1 MFSPSAAM
9 RFSMNPTES
18 WRLLIRPFVRRLWA
32 LEFHE
37 HHHPVFV
44 PERMVDVPMSLA
56 CQILNKKDVVGIG
69 DEPSAAGPLDFCSS
83 TERDHVSLVR
93 PAMELEPAGFR
104 PARLLGP
111 GTAAE

>member
-1 MFSPSAAM
+1 M
-9 RFSMNPTES
+9 RFGVNPTES
-18 WRLLIRPFVRRLWA
+18 WRLLIRAFVRRLWA

-56 CQILNKKDVVGIG
+56 RQILNKEDVVGIG
-69 DEPSAAGPLDFCSS
+69 YEPSTPRPLDFRSS

-93 PAMELEPAGFR
+93 PVMELEPASFR
-104 PARLLGP
+104 PSRLLGP